1 MSIKGDFHRLLFP
14 FRHFNLNRVL
24 MASPPSVLHA
34 LHTSNSLYLLI
45 GFPHARGPFS
55 PGITL
60 THRRPALKGYRG
72 EASAIWAGSILIPT
86 ESLISEGSSNIL
98 IPAFLNSL
106 SNLAFGS
113 MFTSSNVKKL
123 GSHNA
128 SKIIRFCQ
136 YPLEWQWLASIK
148 SVIFKKWQRQI
159 KNHLFLRYWMA
170 GDSARK
176 KLAIL

>member
-1 MSIKGDFHRLLFP
+1 MSIKGDFHRHAKVLFL
-14 FRHFNLNRVL
+14 FRRCNSRRVFI
-24 MASPPSVLHA
+24 ASPLPSILHA
-34 LHTSNSLYLLI
+34 LHTSNSLYLFI

-60 THRRPALKGYRG
+60 THRRPA
-72 EASAIWAGSILIPT
+72 
-86 ESLISEGSSNIL
+86 
-98 IPAFLNSL
+98 FLNSL
-106 SNLAFGS
+106 SNLAFRS

-123 GSHNA
+123 GSHNV

-136 YPLEWQWLASIK
+136 CPLEWQWLASIK

-159 KNHLFLRYWMA
+159 KNHLFLQYWMA